1 MSVLPMNVATS
12 APFGANQNTRAHG
25 RIIGAIR
32 SFATATDPVEKL
44 LIFIGPNNDAL
55 GESVE

>member
-1 MSVLPMNVATS
+1 MNVATS

-44 LIFIGPNNDAL
+44 LIFIGRNNDAL